1 MRLTENTMDLENI
14 DIQNAEYSDDDDQ
27 IYFSNKELIE
37 YLFKIEENNLF
48 NINLVQNDEKE
59 LYDLKQSSQKRID
72 EMRQELV
79 QKEQNIEKLKSDK
92 NMLLE
97 KKLSKQVKETA
108 KQIPG

>member
-1 MRLTENTMDLENI
+1 MSVSLRWALREPAHIKRNVPHD
-14 DIQNAEYSDDDDQ
+14 S
-27 IYFSNKELIE
+27 
-37 YLFKIEENNLF
+37 LF